1 MATVHGYSIGK
12 REAEPGYG
20 YRSYSSGYNL
30 GNHNYGD
37 NYGYQQHSVH
47 KRSPQIPGLRIFGG
61 GLSAYGGF
69 ASAAVGALSGIYG
82 GGALSLGSLSSVIGK
97 KSLLFGKRE
106 AEPGYGYRSYS
117 SGYNLGNDDHS
128 YDYGNQQ
135 HSVHKRSPQIPG
147 LRFFGTKASGILG
160 KTSLLFGKREAEP
173 GYGYRSYSSGY
184 NLGNDDHSY
193 DYGHQQHSVHKR
205 SPQIPGLRIFGT
217 KASLA
222 GTLGSFGLGGL
233 SARLGTGSLTGL
245 GSFS

>member
-1 MATVHGYSIGK
+1 MGTQFTLLSHLQTVKMLKESLMIIALVVATVHGYSIGK

-30 GNHNYGD
+30 GNPNYGD

-61 GLSAYGGF
+61 GASAYGSI

-82 GGALSLGSLSSVIGK
+82 GGALGLGSLSGVLGK
-97 KSLLFGKRE
+97 ASLLFGKRE

-147 LRFFGTKASGILG
+147 LRIFGTKAALAGGLKSII
-160 KTSLLFGKREAEP
+160 FGKREAEP
-173 GYGYRSYSSGY
+173 GYGYRS
-184 NLGNDDHSY
+184 
-193 DYGHQQHSVHKR
+193 
-205 SPQIPGLRIFGT
+205 
-217 KASLA
+217 
-222 GTLGSFGLGGL
+222 
-233 SARLGTGSLTGL
+233 
-245 GSFS
+245 